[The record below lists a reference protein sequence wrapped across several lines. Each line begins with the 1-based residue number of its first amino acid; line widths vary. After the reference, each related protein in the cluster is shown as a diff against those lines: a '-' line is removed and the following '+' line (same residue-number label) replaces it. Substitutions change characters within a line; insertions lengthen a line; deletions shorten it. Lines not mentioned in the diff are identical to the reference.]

1 MRGIFAWGISTILVG
16 GTVLLANDVEDS
28 VSVGAGEWSVS
39 AGLGY
44 KENVLFSEILPV
56 DSAFSYVSLEGVAQ
70 RDFLASGAEWVSVLL
85 LDNRSYTQ
93 VDDLP
98 DETFAM
104 FLSEFSKHVTID
116 GRLTAGVQ
124 YVYFNQAFDASFDVL
139 DENRVVLTAEEPGLS
154 LKWTSFF
161 WQFEYAASVGASRM
175 YFKDSEDDY
184 ETLDWKFEIDYE
196 VNERARLYM
205 GVNGFIR
212 DYTDR
217 QARDIEGFRL
227 EDTILGTDQSGI
239 EGGFEQSFRFLGM
252 DGELELEVDYTA
264 RRDRHTGYYDR
275 DRLKY
280 GMEWKF
286 EGEKWNFDVDISYAE
301 NDYLLQVS
309 DDGALRVSD
318 EWIWGLEIDRK
329 LSPKWSLFF
338 RANGETSDSNESF
351 FSYQSNSVLLGLRYR

>member
-1 MRGIFAWGISTILVG
+1 
-16 GTVLLANDVEDS
+16 
-28 VSVGAGEWSVS
+28 
-39 AGLGY
+39 
-44 KENVLFSEILPV
+44 
-56 DSAFSYVSLEGVAQ
+56 
-70 RDFLASGAEWVSVLL
+70 
-85 LDNRSYTQ
+85 
-93 VDDLP
+93 
-98 DETFAM
+98 
-104 FLSEFSKHVTID
+104 
-116 GRLTAGVQ
+116 
-124 YVYFNQAFDASFDVL
+124 
-139 DENRVVLTAEEPGLS
+139 
-154 LKWTSFF
+154 
-161 WQFEYAASVGASRM
+161 M